1 MKIAWRYQNLPQ
13 FGKSSTG
20 HQFCNQYNINT
31 KMNHEVISK
40 CSPTTIDISSEN
52 ESPPE
57 DNSQFLTASCFKI
70 ANRLQTMIK
79 DGLFS
84 TSQSCSQRNILR
96 IAIHSLG
103 SPYWKEEY
111 SKERWETDIL
121 RFLYLLKSMMRSAFS
136 VAVISVPVNLLQN
149 HVLLERMR
157 LICDTVI
164 RLEGFDSAEGEIHPA
179 FKDYKGLLHV
189 VKVHHLNLLK
199 PHKLDTDDLAFC
211 FRKRSLIFEAIHSTI
226 MHMLIKEEDKYG
238 RYAKLLMK
246 HFLAEGV
253 TNNHS
258 ILLASGDE
266 SPKKILED
274 LPSLITQKK
283 DSNASES
290 VYENEMKIAWRYQ
303 NLPQFGKSSTGHQFC
318 NQYNI
323 NTKMN
328 HEVISK
334 CSPTTIDIS
343 SENESPPEDNSQFL
357 TASCFKI
364 ANRLQTMIKDG
375 LFSTSQSCSQRNILR
390 IAIHSLGSPYWKEE
404 YSKERWETDILRFL
418 YLLKSMMRS
427 AFSVAV
433 ISVPVNLLQNHVLLE
448 RMRLICDTVIRLE
461 GFDSAE
467 GEIHPAFKD
476 YKGNYCI

>member
-1 MKIAWRYQNLPQ
+1 MANRGISSFQKKVNQIKEIPGTKLSLQNMQLIV
-13 FGKSSTG
+13 STG
-20 HQFCNQYNINT
+20 
-31 KMNHEVISK
+31 V
-40 CSPTTIDISSEN
+40 PTLDYFLGGGLTVGTI
-52 ESPPE
+52 
-57 DNSQFLTASCFKI
+57 
-70 ANRLQTMIK
+70 
-79 DGLFS
+79 
-84 TSQSCSQRNILR
+84 
-96 IAIHSLG
+96 
-103 SPYWKEEY
+103 
-111 SKERWETDIL
+111 
-121 RFLYLLKSMMRSAFS
+121 LL
-136 VAVISVPVNLLQN
+136 I
-149 HVLLERMR
+149 
-157 LICDTVI
+157 
-164 RLEGFDSAEGEIHPA
+164 
-179 FKDYKGLLHV
+179 
-189 VKVHHLNLLK
+189 
-199 PHKLDTDDLAFC
+199 
-211 FRKRSLIFEAIHSTI
+211 
-226 MHMLIKEEDKYG
+226 EEDKYG

-476 YKGNYCI
+476 YKGLLHVVKVHHLNLLKPHKLDTDDLAFCFRKRSLIFEKFHLPPLLEEAASRSQDTNINKLQLGCSKNIKGRNIEF